1 MPNQAVNPF
10 QALEV
15 KLSAGTPIEAIMEAA
30 AAILKPITDAI
41 NVKRQTMSQ
50 ENRDRYDLLEYAI
63 HENVCL
69 RFGLVEPERL
79 QELRLLQMPKLPFT
93 ISAGGG

>member
-1 MPNQAVNPF
+1 MPDQKVNPF

-15 KLSAGTPIEAIMEAA
+15 KLSAGTPIEAIMEAVG
-30 AAILKPITDAI
+30 AILKPITDAI

-69 RFGLVEPERL
+69 RFGLVQPERL
-79 QELRLLQMPKLPFT
+79 QELRLIHLPAAPAPKGP
-93 ISAGGG
+93 

>member
-1 MPNQAVNPF
+1 MPEQKVNPF

-69 RFGLVEPERL
+69 RFGLVQPERL
-79 QELRLLQMPKLPFT
+79 QELRLLQMPKLTATTPVEG
-93 ISAGGG
+93 A